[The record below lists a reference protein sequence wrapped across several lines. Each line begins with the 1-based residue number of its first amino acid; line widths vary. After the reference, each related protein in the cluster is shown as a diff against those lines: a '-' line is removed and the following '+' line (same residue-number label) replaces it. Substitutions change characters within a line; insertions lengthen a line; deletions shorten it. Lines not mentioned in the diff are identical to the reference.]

1 LVENLAG
8 VTICP
13 GADSQVDHALLFRF
27 QVDCHG
33 VWTASPMP
41 SPYPIQEP
49 GQGNRQQIDRAR
61 RLIDDGLRAVA
72 AAMEEYRR
80 GEVL

>member
-1 LVENLAG
+1 
-8 VTICP
+8 
-13 GADSQVDHALLFRF
+13 
-27 QVDCHG
+27 
-33 VWTASPMP
+33 MP

-72 AAMEEYRR
+72 AAIKEYQR